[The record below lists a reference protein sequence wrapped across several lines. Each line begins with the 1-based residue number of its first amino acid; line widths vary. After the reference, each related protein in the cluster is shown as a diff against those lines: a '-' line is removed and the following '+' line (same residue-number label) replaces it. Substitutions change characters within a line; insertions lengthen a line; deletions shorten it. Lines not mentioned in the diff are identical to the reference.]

1 MMEKKRGGMT
11 AEEFL
16 ELFEKSAKELDVQAS
31 YKLARELEQFR
42 SEPVLGYR
50 TAGSRAEADAGDFL
64 YRKMCE
70 IGLKT
75 EKHPV
80 VLDGWEFFGATLRY
94 QTEEGERCI
103 RLGGYQ
109 TEMRVSNLQTE
120 LVDAGKGTEKDF
132 LKTDVRGKIALIRIN
147 HRKLQ
152 ESKHV
157 LFARHDENR

>member
-64 YRKMCE
+64 YRKMC
-70 IGLKT
+70 
-75 EKHPV
+75 
-80 VLDGWEFFGATLRY
+80 
-94 QTEEGERCI
+94 
-103 RLGGYQ
+103 
-109 TEMRVSNLQTE
+109 
-120 LVDAGKGTEKDF
+120 
-132 LKTDVRGKIALIRIN
+132 
-147 HRKLQ
+147 
-152 ESKHV
+152 
-157 LFARHDENR
+157 